1 MGLFSTKD
9 FKKGDL
15 IGHYFGAL
23 YLSHRGGFHQ
33 FHTFT
38 FASNSTPT
46 FFGYPERAI
55 EYKAQ
60 PFYRFSHVTVYL
72 VGSKNCPTSYINE
85 VRQDTIFDTSNPDVL
100 QTLINHAPDFQTNPL
115 SAINSYF
122 EKKFDPTYDVAEGC
136 WGNLDQAMLLH
147 L

>member
-1 MGLFSTKD
+1 MFSD
-9 FKKGDL
+9 
-15 IGHYFGAL
+15 
-23 YLSHRGGFHQ
+23 
-33 FHTFT
+33 
-38 FASNSTPT
+38 STPT

-85 VRQDTIFDTSNPDVL
+85 VRHDTVFDTSNPDVL
-100 QTLINHAPDFQTNPL
+100 HTLIKHAPDFQTNPL

-122 EKKFDPTYDVAEGC
+122 EEQFDPTYNVTEGC
-136 WGNLDQAMLLH
+136 RGNLDQAVCYYTYSNITIHAARDVSNGEEILISYEKPEPCLLD